1 MELWLL
7 WWDYAIYR
15 YLEAWCQLGDVLLDV
30 RFVRGDVKIQPV
42 RRVPTQIISPFG
54 GTLLY
59 FKENFHLTFSWHH
72 PFYWYLHLDLA
83 SNRFLVSRSFQYLEF
98 CFRYRSFLFTSIM
111 IQSLDKL
118 KKGAGGEGIR
128 RTATTHTRTSYGQTQ
143 CAPLQCVLRA
153 NHVRRVMTCVST

>member
-54 GTLLY
+54 GTFLY
-59 FKENFHLTFSWHH
+59 FEENFHLTFSWHH
-72 PFYWYLHLDLA
+72 PFCWYLHLDLA
-83 SNRFLVSRSFQYLEF
+83 SNRFLVSWSFQYLEF

-118 KKGAGGEGIR
+118 KKVAGGEIIPYWGFQCWFR
-128 RTATTHTRTSYGQTQ
+128 QFFNRTKYRSHG
-143 CAPLQCVLRA
+143 L
-153 NHVRRVMTCVST
+153 